1 MVTELGRTGLSMS
14 GFTQTGDI
22 VLGLVQMAMD
32 ADPEKNLKRAISGIH
47 EASRRGADIVCLPEL
62 FRSPYFCIEEK
73 CQTDYAEEC
82 PGIVGATLSSLAAEL
97 AITIVAGSLYERS
110 SEKRFNTTLIYGPD
124 GLLLG
129 SYRKTHIPH
138 DPAFYEQHY
147 FASGEQNY
155 QVFKTL
161 VRGRP
166 VTIGSLIC
174 YDQWFPEAARSLAL
188 LGAEII
194 FYPTAIGTVQNVVQE
209 EGDWHHAWKTVQMG
223 HAVANA
229 TVIAAVNRVGQE
241 GNSVF
246 WGGSFICDAFGRV
259 LAEGTNREEVITA
272 PVNLNH
278 NQTVKEGWR
287 FFKERRPD
295 TYGLITKNK

>member
-1 MVTELGRTGLSMS
+1 MS
-14 GFTQTGDI
+14 SFNQTDEI
-22 VLGLVQMAMD
+22 VLGLVQMAMGS
-32 ADPEKNLKRAISGIH
+32 DPEINLKHAVSGIR
-47 EASRRGADIVCLPEL
+47 EAARRGSDIVCLPEL
-62 FRSPYFCIEEK
+62 FRSPYFCTAEK
-73 CQTDYAEEC
+73 SKTDYAEEC
-82 PGIVGATLSSLAAEL
+82 PGIVGSTISSLAAEL
-97 AITIVAGSLYERS
+97 NITIVAGSIYERS
-110 SEKRFNTTLIYGPD
+110 VDKRFNTTLVYGPQ
-124 GLLLG
+124 GELLG

-138 DPAFYEQHY
+138 DPAFYEQYY
-147 FASGEQNY
+147 FSSGDKNFQI
-155 QVFKTL
+155 FKTS

-194 FYPTAIGTVQNVVQE
+194 FYPTAIGTVQNVIQQ

-241 GNSVF
+241 GDSIF
-246 WGGSFICDAFGRV
+246 WGGSFVCDAFGRL

-272 PVNLNH
+272 PVNLSH
-278 NQTVKEGWR
+278 NQFVKEGWR

-295 TYGLITKNK
+295 TYELLTKNK